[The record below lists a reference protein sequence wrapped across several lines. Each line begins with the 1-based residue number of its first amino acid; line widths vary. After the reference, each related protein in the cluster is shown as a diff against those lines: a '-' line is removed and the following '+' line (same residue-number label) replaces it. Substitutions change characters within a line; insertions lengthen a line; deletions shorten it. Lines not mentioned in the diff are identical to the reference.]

1 MYLGNIIYAVKANEK
16 RMSKLA
22 SIHHRNKRFA
32 KAKAY
37 VIAEARA
44 QKTKLSS
51 DDIEEAA
58 YQIVKGVMN

>member
-1 MYLGNIIYAVKANEK
+1 MLGNIIHAVKANEK
-16 RMSKLA
+16 RMCKLA
-22 SIHHRNKRFA
+22 SLDRNQCFA

-37 VIAEARA
+37 VIAEAQE

-58 YQIVKGVMN
+58 YQIVKGVM